1 MTSGEP
7 FLSRFREFVRRF
19 HLIDPGERVI
29 VATSGGSDSMVLL
42 DALDSYREEFQLV
55 LAVAHF
61 NHGLRGDESDRD
73 EAFVRSVARERHLE
87 CYVERADTRAV
98 SEARKRSIEESAR
111 ELRYEFFAK
120 LRSSLGFQ
128 RIATAHQADDNAETI
143 LFNLFRGAGVHG
155 LSGIPVMRR
164 DLCVVRPL
172 LFATKEEVLDYA
184 LRRGLPHREDA
195 SNASRAY
202 TRNFFRHEVIPLI
215 RQNVNPNLIPTL
227 RRTGEL
233 FDQLEAYLGEV
244 AQGAMPS
251 LNVSESPGTL
261 AFDLNAFRSHPL
273 FLREH
278 LLLHLAR
285 NFTSREIDFG
295 TVKTMLRVAEGETG
309 SSCSIAKDIVFY
321 RNRGELIFAR
331 IKSLAPYRHR
341 IEPDARY
348 EFEHFSF
355 GSGFTTDAR
364 LSSDPNTEYVDA
376 DTIGSECILRSW
388 SEGDWFV
395 PLGMNKRKKVS
406 DFFIDEKIPLFEK
419 LTIPLLVS
427 DGQIVWVCGKRLDDR
442 HKITPS
448 TARVLRLEYAPRSTR
463 RE

>member
-1 MTSGEP
+1 MAGEP
-7 FLSRFREFVRRF
+7 FLGRFREFTRRF
-19 HLIDPGERVI
+19 RLINPGERII
-29 VATSGGSDSMVLL
+29 VAVSGGSDSMVLL
-42 DALDSYREEFQLV
+42 DALDSFREEFQLG

-73 EAFVRSVARERHLE
+73 EAFVRSAARDRNLE

-98 SEARKRSIEESAR
+98 AEARKRSIEESGR
-111 ELRYEFFAK
+111 DLRYEFLGK

-128 RIATAHQADDNAETI
+128 KIATAHQADDNAETI

-172 LFATKEEVLDYA
+172 LFATKEEVLDYG
-184 LRRGLPHREDA
+184 LKRGIAYREDS

-202 TRNFFRHEVIPLI
+202 TRNFFRNEVIPLI
-215 RQNVNPNLIPTL
+215 RQNVNPNLVPTL

-233 FDQLEAYLGEV
+233 FDQLEAYLDEA
-244 AQGAMPS
+244 AQGVMPS
-251 LNVSESPGTL
+251 LNVSESPRTTS
-261 AFDLNAFRSHPL
+261 FDLKAFQTHPV

-285 NFTSREIDFG
+285 KFSSREIDFG
-295 TVKTMLRVAEGETG
+295 TVKTMLQVAGGETG

-321 RNRGELIFAR
+321 RDRGRLIFAR
-331 IKSLAPYRHR
+331 IRSLAPCRHR
-341 IEPDARY
+341 IEPGARY

-355 GSGFTTDAR
+355 GSAGTTDAV
-364 LSSDPNTEYVDA
+364 LTDDPNTEFVDA
-376 DTIGSECILRSW
+376 DTLGSEWLLRNW
-388 SEGDWFV
+388 SDGDWFV
-395 PLGMNKRKKVS
+395 PLGMRERKKVS

-442 HKITPS
+442 HKITPA